1 MSNET
6 LWEEIDKIVSNY
18 VQAVTLELHERWA
31 NWTLDLA
38 KREMHEVI
46 GGLLARQV
54 TMAIQLAEAPSIWN
68 GHIAP
73 LILRSMT
80 DNYINLAWIF
90 GDPLE
95 RARKFILHG
104 LGQEKLHIEHFR
116 AKLKADG
123 KDPEKNAIVQQMEEW
138 LNTQRYTFLTEVNVG
153 SWSGIDARKMAE
165 EADCIDLYNYAY
177 APFSAATHNMW
188 HHVAKYNLAPCPNP
202 LHRYHKIPIVRSE
215 SSDIDYLYR
224 AAKYV
229 AKAFSLFDEKTGVQT
244 NCASAFDD
252 LYQAIQ
258 TFNEKAGQ
266 GSFTSGDQGDTT

>member
-18 VQAVTLELHERWA
+18 VQAVTLELHERWE

-95 RARKFILHG
+95 RARKLILHG
-104 LGQEKLHIEHFR
+104 LGQEKLHIEHFK

-229 AKAFSLFDEKTGVQT
+229 EKAFSLFDEKTEVQT

-266 GSFTSGDQGDTT
+266 GSFTSSDQGDTT